1 MARLSVSSLICMI
14 LAEVAGTST
23 SILFCPSKWSPGLLT
38 FKREGT
44 YSLLLMACGVREH
57 GRGGPGP
64 LLEKYS
70 GHRRPH
76 GRSDAQVEESGIPVP
91 RVMMEETHSAGKP
104 KEDCSSSHI
113 YRQRK
118 RKCC

>member
-1 MARLSVSSLICMI
+1 
-14 LAEVAGTST
+14 
-23 SILFCPSKWSPGLLT
+23 
-38 FKREGT
+38 
-44 YSLLLMACGVREH
+44 MACGVRER
-57 GRGGPGP
+57 GGGGPGP

-91 RVMMEETHSAGKP
+91 RVMMEETRSSGKA
-104 KEDCSSSHI
+104 KEDCSSLLI